1 MPELPEV
8 EVVKRSLINKI
19 QNSVIKAVKIN
30 DSRLRYKINRNEL
43 KKIIGLRLK
52 KIKRR
57 SKYLLF
63 FFNKDIVMLVHLGM
77 TGKFF
82 FINQKNSKF
91 KTSFYYNIQEE
102 KDKKHDRVIFYLSK
116 KQKLIYNDVRKF
128 GFIKFLNKANVDQ
141 NFHLKNLGPEPLN
154 NKFDFIYFRNYT
166 ARRKRTAKDLLM
178 DQKFVSGLGNI
189 YVNEILFFSGVNPKK
204 EIQYL
209 SDLEIKNENQEKQV
223 AIKILRPDIEKLFN
237 EELDALMLFAYI
249 VENTITKAKRLKLI
263 EVVHLLREITNIEM
277 DLRFEAAA
285 ANELYENTKLDKG
298 FNVPKIYWNYT
309 TKKY

>member
-30 DSRLRYKINRNEL
+30 DSRLRYKINRNQF
-43 KKIIGLRLK
+43 KKIIGSRLK
-52 KIKRR
+52 KITRR

-82 FINQKNSKF
+82 FINRNNTKF
-91 KTSFYYNIQEE
+91 KTSFYYNIKEE

-116 KQKLIYNDVRKF
+116 KQQLIYNDVRKF
-128 GFIKFLNKANVDQ
+128 GFIKFLKKSNLNQ

-154 NKFDFIYFRNYT
+154 KKFNFFYFKNYI
-166 ARRKRTAKDLLM
+166 ARRKRTTKNLLM

-204 EIQYL
+204 KYNTFQTQKL
-209 SDLEIKNENQEKQV
+209 
-223 AIKILRPDIEKLFN
+223 KILLNLLKKF
-237 EELDALMLFAYI
+237 F
-249 VENTITKAKRLKLI
+249 LKLLI
-263 EVVHLLREITNIEM
+263 
-277 DLRFEAAA
+277 
-285 ANELYENTKLDKG
+285 
-298 FNVPKIYWNYT
+298 
-309 TKKY
+309 